1 MKRAPRRGDVVFA
14 SPAGAVGAEIRKARP
29 WLVVSPDELNESL
42 LTVTAVP
49 LSTGSHAYPFRVPC
63 TWRGTRGHAIVDQV
77 STLDRSRIDRI
88 AGELPVATTAAV
100 LATLRDM
107 FAE

>member
-1 MKRAPRRGDVVFA
+1 MKRAPRRGDIVFA
-14 SPAGAVGAEIRKARP
+14 ALSSAVGGEIRKARP

-42 LTVTAVP
+42 ATVTAVP
-49 LSTGSHAYPFRVPC
+49 LSTGSHPYPFRVSC
-63 TWRGTRGHAIVDQV
+63 AWRGTKGHVIVDQV

-88 AGELPVATTAAV
+88 VGEMPSATTSSV
-100 LATLRDM
+100 LRKLREM

>member
-1 MKRAPRRGDVVFA
+1 
-14 SPAGAVGAEIRKARP
+14 
-29 WLVVSPDELNESL
+29 
-42 LTVTAVP
+42 
-49 LSTGSHAYPFRVPC
+49 VPC

-88 AGELPVATTAAV
+88 AGELPVATTASV

-107 FAE
+107 FAA